1 MADVLRSP
9 RFWLAP
15 ILVVSTLMSFLAA
28 LYLGGV
34 LDPRGN
40 LHDLPIAIVNQDEG
54 DTLAG
59 EQRNIGND
67 IVDGGTGVDRIEGG
81 RGGDALRGAA
91 GNDTVL
97 GNLGDDRLSCG
108 DGRDVCSG
116 GNGRDRAGACERAP
130 WVEVRT

>member
-15 ILVVSTLMSFLAA
+15 ILVVSALMSFLAA

-54 DTLAG
+54 DT
-59 EQRNIGND
+59 
-67 IVDGGTGVDRIEGG
+67 
-81 RGGDALRGAA
+81 
-91 GNDTVL
+91 
-97 GNLGDDRLSCG
+97 S
-108 DGRDVCSG
+108 
-116 GNGRDRAGACERAP
+116 RASNAISA
-130 WVEVRT
+130 TTSSTA